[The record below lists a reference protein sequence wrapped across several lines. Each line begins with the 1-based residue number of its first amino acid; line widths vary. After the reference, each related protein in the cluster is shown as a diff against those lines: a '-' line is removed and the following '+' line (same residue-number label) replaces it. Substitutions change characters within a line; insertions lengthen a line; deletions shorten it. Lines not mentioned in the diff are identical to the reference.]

1 MSRSHEETEAY
12 LRLQAAHRVYQGT
25 IKRWE
30 GAYLTGNFQEVDLAL
45 SATFDAHQ
53 AVMDRAQEL
62 LDAQMR
68 QDRIDPRTRRSF

>member
-1 MSRSHEETEAY
+1 MARSQEETEAY
-12 LRLQAAHRVYQGT
+12 LRLQSAHRVYQGT

-30 GAYLTGNFQEVDLAL
+30 GSYLAGNTGEIELAL